1 VYPETKGPTLEEI
14 GRIFDGP
21 GAVAQISM
29 AEVEREID
37 ERDVADEKMPQVSH
51 SRV

>member
-21 GAVAQISM
+21 GAVAHISM
-29 AEVEREID
+29 AEVEKEID
-37 ERDVADEKMPQVSH
+37 ERNVADEKLPQVTYN
-51 SRV
+51 RV

>member
-1 VYPETKGPTLEEI
+1 MYPETKGPTLEEI

-21 GAVAQISM
+21 GAIAQISM
-29 AEVEREID
+29 TEVEKEID
-37 ERDVADEKMPQVSH
+37 ERGVVEEKIPQVQT